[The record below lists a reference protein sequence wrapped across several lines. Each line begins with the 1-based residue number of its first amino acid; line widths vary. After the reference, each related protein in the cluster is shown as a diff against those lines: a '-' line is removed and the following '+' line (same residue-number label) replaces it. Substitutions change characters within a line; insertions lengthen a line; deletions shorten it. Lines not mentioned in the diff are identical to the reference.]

1 MDMFCVDSRL
11 RTDQFELRKRVKW
24 IYIDQFASHKQAK
37 TMKGRLNQRRGRSP
51 NQAVDMEMVKNQI
64 YVRTI
69 HRTYVKGER
78 QIDLSYNSKDTWT

>member
-1 MDMFCVDSRL
+1 
-11 RTDQFELRKRVKW
+11 
-24 IYIDQFASHKQAK
+24 
-37 TMKGRLNQRRGRSP
+37 MKGRLNQRRGRSP